1 MFELEIFLV
10 KFDPLGLEQI
20 MQVSCFGHG
29 FWQSPQ
35 LEKWLQL
42 VPHVQLGKQQPN
54 GPLDHPL
61 GSHGVHPVMDV
72 ATNWLQEMAIQ
83 KGLVEQKGMVVEG
96 DATCFLPHFKLF
108 LG

>member
-1 MFELEIFLV
+1 
-10 KFDPLGLEQI
+10 
-20 MQVSCFGHG
+20 MQVSRFGHG
-29 FWQSPQ
+29 FWQSLQ

-54 GPLDHPL
+54 GPLDHSL

-72 ATNWLQEMAIQ
+72 ATNWLQEIAIQ
-83 KGLVEQKGMVVEG
+83 EGLVEQKGMVVEG
-96 DATCFLPHFKLF
+96 DARCFLPHFKTF

>member
-1 MFELEIFLV
+1 MA
-10 KFDPLGLEQI
+10 
-20 MQVSCFGHG
+20 FGKVHN
-29 FWQSPQ
+29 WR
-35 LEKWLQL
+35 KWLQL
-42 VPHVQLGKQQPN
+42 VPHVLLGKQQPN

-96 DATCFLPHFKLF
+96 EQKGMVVEGDATCFLPHFKLF